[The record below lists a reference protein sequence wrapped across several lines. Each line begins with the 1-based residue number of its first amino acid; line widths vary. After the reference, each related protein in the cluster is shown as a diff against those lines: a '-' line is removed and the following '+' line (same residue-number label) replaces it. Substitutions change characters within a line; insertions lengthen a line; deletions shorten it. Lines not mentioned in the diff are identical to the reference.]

1 MNIRKILEYALQRE
15 YEGKAFFD
23 NNAGRLQNAAAAGA
37 FKAIAS
43 EEQKHIDF
51 ITAQIAAQNMGV
63 SADAPEFPKA
73 GFFADRAENE
83 NIEQSV
89 AESMVADL
97 PVLRMAYLIERDFAE
112 FYAMAASKLA
122 LSEAEGAEGEPKKLL
137 ELLAHWELGHEQLF
151 KRLHDQAFEQYAGMP
166 WGG

>member
-1 MNIRKILEYALQRE
+1 MNIRKVLEYALQRE

-23 NNAGRLQNAAAAGA
+23 NNASRLQNAAAAGA
-37 FKAIAS
+37 FKAIAA
-43 EEQKHIDF
+43 EEQKHIEYIQGQLRATED
-51 ITAQIAAQNMGV
+51 GV
-63 SADAPEFPKA
+63 TMQGKAPDMPTA

-83 NIEQSV
+83 DIEQTV

-112 FYAMAASKLA
+112 FYAQAASK
-122 LSEAEGAEGEPKKLL
+122 AEGDAKTLL
-137 ELLAHWELGHEQLF
+137 DMLAKWESGHERLF
-151 KRLHDQAFEQYAGMP
+151 KRLHDQAFERYADMP